1 MARRKARRVNR
12 SRRHEGEKPSGSSK
26 PRSRS
31 PARGKRAAPGVAPS
45 FVVLGQVVTM
55 DAGSQV
61 LPAGAVYV
69 SQGNIVDVRAATA
82 PAPTGFA
89 GAPRIDT
96 GGTVFPGLV
105 ELHNHLA
112 YDVLPLWM
120 VPQKF
125 QNRAQWQDTVAYKT
139 LVTKPMGII
148 GKNTALL
155 PAICRYAE
163 CKCLF
168 GGVTTSQGI
177 RLVSAAG
184 IGKYFHGLVRN
195 VEQPGDKSLPSAS
208 SLIADPD
215 ASDPRK
221 FWATLQA
228 KAKSGGA
235 YLLHLSEG
243 LDAVAEKH
251 FASLNLGG
259 GTWAINGAL
268 AGIHCA
274 ALSAE
279 DFQTLASHG
288 GSMVWSPLSNMLL
301 YGGTAD
307 VAAAKA
313 AGVPMGIGADWSP
326 SGSKNL
332 LGELKVALLYSAQNG
347 NLFDPE
353 EIVAMA
359 TTAGARIVKWDKLG
373 SLEAGKYADL
383 LAIEGT
389 SSNPWDALIRS
400 KETGIELVV
409 IGGVPRYGMPDLMGS
424 LGASGEHV
432 SVGGQWR
439 SLLADDTDPEVPVMP
454 FAQASAMLS
463 EALEKL
469 PELAAGAKGQ
479 LARSLTAVR
488 VSPRGWTLALD
499 EVEDTGEAPRPR
511 LAMGGRAT
519 GPSLPRVAA
528 AATPVAPVA
537 VELDPPTVAD
547 DPKFLDLI
555 ESELNP
561 PGWLK
566 QGLRG
571 LY

>member
-1 MARRKARRVNR
+1 MEPRKARRGKGAGRRGATR
-12 SRRHEGEKPSGSSK
+12 SKARGSP
-26 PRSRS
+26 PRL
-31 PARGKRAAPGVAPS
+31 GKRAASGAAPA

-55 DAGSQV
+55 DADSRV

-69 SQGNIVDVRAATA
+69 SQGTIVDVKAASA

-89 GAPRIDT
+89 GAPRVDS
-96 GGTVFPGLV
+96 GGTIFPGLL

-112 YDVLPLWM
+112 YDVLPLWK

-139 LVTKPMGII
+139 LVTKPMGIV
-148 GKNTALL
+148 GKNASLL
-155 PAICRYAE
+155 PAICRYVE

-184 IGKYFHGLVRN
+184 IGKYFRGLVRN
-195 VEQPGDKSLPSAS
+195 VEQPADKALPAAS

-215 ASDPRK
+215 ATDPRK

-228 KAKSGGA
+228 KAKGGGA

-243 LDAVAEKH
+243 LDAAAEKH
-251 FASLNLGG
+251 FASLDLGG

-274 ALSAE
+274 ALTPG
-279 DFQTLASHG
+279 DFGTLAGHG
-288 GSMVWSPLSNMLL
+288 GSMVWSPMSNMLL

-347 NLFDPE
+347 NLFSPE
-353 EIVAMA
+353 DIVGMA
-359 TTAGARIVKWDKLG
+359 TTAGARILKWGDRLG

-383 LAIEGT
+383 LAVEGT
-389 SSNPWDALIRS
+389 STNPCEALIRS
-400 KETGIELVV
+400 KETGIHLVV
-409 IGGVPRYGMPDLMGS
+409 VGGVPRYGLPDLMGA
-424 LGASGEHV
+424 LGASGEQLA
-432 SVGGQWR
+432 VGGQWR
-439 SLLADDTDPEVPVMP
+439 SLFAEDSDPEVPGIA

-463 EALEKL
+463 EALGKL
-469 PELAAGAKGQ
+469 PELAAGAEGHLSRALSTSRISK
-479 LARSLTAVR
+479 
-488 VSPRGWTLALD
+488 RGWTLALD
-499 EVEDTGEAPRPR
+499 EVEDTGQDPRPR
-511 LAMGGRAT
+511 LSVGGSPT
-519 GPSLPRVAA
+519 GPALPRTAA
-528 AATPVAPVA
+528 ASTPVAPVP
-537 VELDPPTVAD
+537 VRLDPPTVVD
-547 DPKFLDLI
+547 DPQFLDLV
-555 ESELNP
+555 EGEGNP
-561 PGWLK
+561 PAWLR